1 MSKLIFDRGNFT
13 DFTSISNVFV
23 DEYMPTANGEFV
35 KIYLLL
41 LRLVNT
47 GCEDLSLESD
57 VVRALKFWSR
67 ENLLSLSLDED
78 GSINGIKLEAL
89 STNRYIVRDLN
100 NKLDTNTEVL
110 ASVAGESAPIAVP
123 TASGIIVPN
132 KKKYSPRE
140 VEAFSD
146 NEDFQQ
152 IKFLAETY
160 LGKLLSPTEIDSILY
175 ILDGL
180 QLSADFIEYV
190 MESCISSGQKSLSYI
205 EKQIVFYFEKDIRT
219 LKELK
224 DYLKLQK
231 DISKSIY
238 KAFGL
243 DVPARPIKREM
254 SYITKMNSLLKPATD
269 LLLTQVQTAES
280 FLMLIQFY

>member
-1 MSKLIFDRGNFT
+1 MCCRR
-13 DFTSISNVFV
+13 ISS
-23 DEYMPTANGEFV
+23 YA
-35 KIYLLL
+35 
-41 LRLVNT
+41 
-47 GCEDLSLESD
+47 
-57 VVRALKFWSR
+57 
-67 ENLLSLSLDED
+67 
-78 GSINGIKLEAL
+78 
-89 STNRYIVRDLN
+89 
-100 NKLDTNTEVL
+100 
-110 ASVAGESAPIAVP
+110 AGESAPIAVP

-180 QLSADFIEYV
+180 QLSADLYILDGLQLSADFIEYV

-224 DYLKLQK
+224 DYLKLQERYFK
-231 DISKSIY
+231 KHLQSFWFRCSSKTY
-238 KAFGL
+238 
-243 DVPARPIKREM
+243 
-254 SYITKMNSLLKPATD
+254 
-269 LLLTQVQTAES
+269 
-280 FLMLIQFY
+280 